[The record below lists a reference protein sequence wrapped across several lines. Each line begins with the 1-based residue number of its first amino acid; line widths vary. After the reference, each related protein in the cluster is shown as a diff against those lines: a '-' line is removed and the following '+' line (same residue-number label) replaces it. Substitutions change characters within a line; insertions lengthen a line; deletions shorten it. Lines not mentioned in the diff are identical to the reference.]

1 MIILVNLLPIP
12 AIKERVCSLTSHWEE
27 AQRQAQEKEKLLLN
41 LLDLAVRFWNDV
53 SDMTAGLNDAQQAV
67 LDLNSSRSDSETIRQ
82 SLETMQVGYKNDTVV
97 NVSLLK
103 QLVLGGCGAGPAGET
118 EKLKKSWLTSVLA
131 STYAGDSLPKGSLRM
146 FPLCLE
152 F

>member
-1 MIILVNLLPIP
+1 MHGLTMIILVNLLPIS
-12 AIKERVCSLTSHWEE
+12 AIQERVCSLTSHWEE

-82 SLETMQVGYKNDTVV
+82 SLETMQVGYNNDTLV

-103 QLVLGGCGAGPAGET
+103 QFVLCSFGAGPAGET
-118 EKLKKSWLTSVLA
+118 EKLKK
-131 STYAGDSLPKGSLRM
+131 AG
-146 FPLCLE
+146 
-152 F
+152 

>member
-12 AIKERVCSLTSHWEE
+12 AIQERVCSLTSHWEE

-103 QLVLGGCGAGPAGET
+103 QLGLCWFDAGPASET
-118 EKLKKSWLTSVLA
+118 EKLKKVILLA
-131 STYAGDSLPKGSLRM
+131 SIYYAGD
-146 FPLCLE
+146 
-152 F
+152 

>member
-1 MIILVNLLPIP
+1 MITLVNLLPIP
-12 AIKERVCSLTSHWEE
+12 AIQERVCSLTSHWEE

-82 SLETMQVGYKNDTVV
+82 SLETMQVGYNNDTVV
-97 NVSLLK
+97 SVSLFK
-103 QLVLGGCGAGPAGET
+103 QLGLGAGPAGET
-118 EKLKKSWLTSVLA
+118 ENLKK
-131 STYAGDSLPKGSLRM
+131 AG
-146 FPLCLE
+146 
-152 F
+152 